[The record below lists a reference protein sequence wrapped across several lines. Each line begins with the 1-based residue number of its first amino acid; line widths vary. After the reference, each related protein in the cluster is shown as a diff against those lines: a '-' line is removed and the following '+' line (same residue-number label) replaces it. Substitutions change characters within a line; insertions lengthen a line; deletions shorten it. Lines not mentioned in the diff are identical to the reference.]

1 MNYISLIIMGAL
13 PFYIQNSNFQL
24 GNLRP
29 KIPCQIF
36 ACYFDK

>member
-29 KIPCQIF
+29 KIVKFF